1 MITQLRQIEQPF
13 PFLEIKNL
21 YNDEELKLIW
31 QELEFLNCLDKLEP
45 PENTGTAVD
54 EKTNVPLKKN
64 VGLFLDD
71 IYAKRN
77 LSNILTVNSKLFS
90 EQIINAFSEL
100 SFAYEII
107 KKTNTDRTLISYYEN
122 GGYYKPHEDK
132 SIFTAVTWFFKEP
145 KAFTG
150 GDLYFTDYKIQ
161 VEIENNMSVIFPSF
175 VKHAVDKIV
184 LKDKSLVGYGRYAMT
199 QFSYISDND

>member
-1 MITQLRQIEQPF
+1 MITQIRQIEQPF

-31 QELEFLNCLDKLEP
+31 QELEFLNCLNKLEP

-54 EKTNVPLKKN
+54 EKSKVPLKKN

-71 IYAKRN
+71 IYTKRN
-77 LSNILTVNSKLFS
+77 LSNILTVNPKIFS
-90 EQIINAFSEL
+90 RQIVDAFSEL
-100 SFAYEII
+100 SFAYKII
-107 KKTNTDRTLISYYEN
+107 NSTNVDKTLISYYEN

-132 SIFTAVTWFFKEP
+132 SLFTAVTWFFKEP

-150 GDLYFTDYKIQ
+150 GDLYFTDYNVQ

-175 VKHAVDKIV
+175 VKHAVDKII
-184 LKDKSLVGYGRYAMT
+184 LKDKDLIGYGRYAMT
-199 QFSYISDND
+199 QFLYSSVED